1 MQQPDEQ
8 EIAMSDP
15 IDSQYRDLMNALA
28 VGLSEVLGGL
38 GFALLVFEHGNAN
51 NGRVNYIG
59 NSNRDDMIAAMREF
73 IARNEGR
80 AHDAPGVTQ

>member
-1 MQQPDEQ
+1 VSDE
-8 EIAMSDP
+8 
-15 IDSQYRDLMNALA
+15 IDDRYRDLMKALA
-28 VGLSEVLGGL
+28 QGIDDVLGGL
-38 GFALLVFEHGNAN
+38 GFALLVFEHGKAD

-80 AHDAPGVTQ
+80 MHDAPGAKQ